1 MYALT
6 GAPHPKKN
14 ASPCIKPNPAELMQ
28 VAIQE
33 HGLKFQN
40 SLRQWESK
48 ADQEALA
55 SFASRN
61 AISLLWMISQEGKT
75 TIQLAH

>member
-1 MYALT
+1 
-6 GAPHPKKN
+6 
-14 ASPCIKPNPAELMQ
+14 MQ